1 MDWMQIL
8 REFGVPTLYAVMM
21 LVYFFREQ
29 NFLKADVQQKITDM
43 QAQLS
48 LIDQKYDQIVECIEA
63 HNDDV
68 KSLGSITQEQIEV
81 LNNISE
87 RIRDI
92 FTYFINLLKRGEKK

>member
-1 MDWMQIL
+1 MDWMVIL
-8 REFGVPTLYAVMM
+8 REFGVPTLYAVIM

-29 NFLKADVQQKITDM
+29 NFLKADVRDEIADIK
-43 QAQLS
+43 AQLK
-48 LIDQKYDQIVECIEA
+48 LIKQQYDQIVECIDA

-92 FTYFINLLKRGEKK
+92 FTYFINLLKRGKEK

>member
-8 REFGVPTLYAVMM
+8 ERFGVPTFYAVIM

-29 NFLKADVQQKITDM
+29 NFLKADVRDEIADIK
-43 QAQLS
+43 AQLK
-48 LIDQKYDQIVECIEA
+48 LIKQQYDQIVECIDA

-92 FTYFINLLKRGEKK
+92 FTYFINLLKRGDVK